1 MHIKIAKHYY
11 GQLNTYS
18 LITLMKTDQHIERHN
33 LPKLIK
39 KKKEMDNLNRS
50 VFIDLHGGGV
60 CMFSCAQLFATS
72 WTVDCHAPLPM
83 EFFQASILEKVAIF
97 YSRGS
102 FLPRN

>member
-18 LITLMKTDQHIERHN
+18 LITLMKTDQYIERHN

-50 VFIDLHGGGV
+50 VFIDLHGVESACSVVPNSLQPHG
-60 CMFSCAQLFATS
+60 L
-72 WTVDCHAPLPM
+72 
-83 EFFQASILEKVAIF
+83 
-97 YSRGS
+97 
-102 FLPRN
+102 